1 MSPALF
7 VTGVLL
13 LIALS
18 LLLQLAFMK
27 WRYEKRK
34 ARETEAAAIAK
45 RDAKRASRGSTPE
58 AP

>member
-18 LLLQLAFMK
+18 LLVQLAIAK
-27 WRYEKRK
+27 RRYEKRK
-34 ARETEAAAIAK
+34 AAEREEAALAK
-45 RDAKRASRGSTPE
+45 REAKRATRGSPPE